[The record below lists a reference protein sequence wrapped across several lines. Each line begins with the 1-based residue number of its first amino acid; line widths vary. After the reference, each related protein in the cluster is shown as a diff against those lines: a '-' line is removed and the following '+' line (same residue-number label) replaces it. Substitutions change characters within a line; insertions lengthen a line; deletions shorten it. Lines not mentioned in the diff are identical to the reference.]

1 MHTHRF
7 GKKIKL
13 PSTIAIKH
21 QIRKLMWEDLVKET
35 EIIARAE
42 AIRRSLSEETPHER
56 ETKAMSA
63 PSTDHQS
70 LISTPVCTE
79 NSIRILGRESRNVSA
94 Q

>member
-13 PSTIAIKH
+13 PSTIGIKH

-35 EIIARAE
+35 EVIARAE
-42 AIRRSLSEETPHER
+42 VIRRSLSEETLHGGK
-56 ETKAMSA
+56 KAVSA

-70 LISTPVCTE
+70 LISPPPAGAPNTLAA
-79 NSIRILGRESRNVSA
+79 RAFGY
-94 Q
+94 

>member
-35 EIIARAE
+35 EVIARAE
-42 AIRRSLSEETPHER
+42 AIRRSLSEETLHER
-56 ETKAMSA
+56 GTKA
-63 PSTDHQS
+63 
-70 LISTPVCTE
+70 
-79 NSIRILGRESRNVSA
+79 VSA
-94 Q
+94 SSTQTIKT

>member
-35 EIIARAE
+35 EVIARAE
-42 AIRRSLSEETPHER
+42 VIRCAEEE
-56 ETKAMSA
+56 
-63 PSTDHQS
+63 
-70 LISTPVCTE
+70 
-79 NSIRILGRESRNVSA
+79 
-94 Q
+94 